1 MTDYTKIYIENLNNI
16 KRELFSTDRE
26 ASAEVR
32 RLLEEHY
39 YPYEYS
45 RQQLN
50 TWIGG
55 NVKTLPSV
63 AAAPYIARALKTNLG
78 FLLGLHDIREMQIRG
93 FATQLEFDVFNY
105 EYMKKHNGRMLT
117 ADGIVGYPWARTC
130 GQDLKNARLKPF
142 IRIALAIDWDI
153 DYVLGVGGEMSW
165 KQYCLRNGLLEKLPE
180 DTAFFITKP
189 DKKTVLAGFSYGNRY
204 INTIDGDFFKAKDVK
219 KLHPVLVTAITT
231 V

>member
-1 MTDYTKIYIENLNNI
+1 MTDYTRIYTENLN
-16 KRELFSTDRE
+16 KLKCEMFSSDRE
-26 ASAEVR
+26 ASFEVR
-32 RLLEEHY
+32 RLLEKHH

-78 FLLGLHDIREMQIRG
+78 YLLGLHDVREMQIQG
-93 FATQLEFDVFNY
+93 FSTQLEFDVFNY
-105 EYMKKHNGRMLT
+105 EYMKKHNGRTLT

-130 GQDLKNARLKPF
+130 GQDLKSARLKPF
-142 IRIALAIDWDI
+142 IRIALAIGWDI
-153 DYVLGVGGEMSW
+153 DYVLGFGSELSW
-165 KQYCLRNGLLEKLPE
+165 KQYCLRHELLERLPE
-180 DTAFFITKP
+180 DTVFYITKP
-189 DKKTVLAGFSYGNRY
+189 DGKRVLAGFSDGNRY
-204 INTIDGDFFKAKDVK
+204 INTVDGDFFKTKEIGM
-219 KLHPVLVTAITT
+219 LHPVLVTAIDT